1 MPADIDPAAAEGTST
16 PPPDDTPPSGAEARA
31 ERQAT
36 TLPLIWMG
44 IGAIAVAAFVIFAVL
59 PLGSKLGGRPAAA
72 VQEGPAPARM
82 P

>member
-16 PPPDDTPPSGAEARA
+16 PPAGDTPPSGAEAKAASR
-31 ERQAT
+31 AT
-36 TLPLIWMG
+36 TLPLIWIG
-44 IGAIAVAAFVIFAVL
+44 LGAIVVAAFVIFAIV
-59 PLGSKLGGRPAAA
+59 PLGSKLGGRPTAS